1 MTTTTNTNTNG
12 QVRKTLASQLDRLDA
27 ILDSLSD
34 GLNDVA
40 SWYPH

>member
-1 MTTTTNTNTNG
+1 MTTTMQTNSSNG
-12 QVRKTLASQLDRLDA
+12 QVRKTLATQLDRLDA

-40 SWYPH
+40 C